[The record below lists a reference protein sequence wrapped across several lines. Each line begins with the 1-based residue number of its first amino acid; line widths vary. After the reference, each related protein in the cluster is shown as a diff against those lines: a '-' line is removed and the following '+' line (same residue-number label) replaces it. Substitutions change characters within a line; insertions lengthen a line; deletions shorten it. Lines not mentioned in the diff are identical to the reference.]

1 MHTGRMIAA
10 GFAFALLAGA
20 GGAAPVA
27 AAATRTVTG
36 ATTPVSAKP
45 VTPAGPRGLSTT
57 AVAASAPPAPTSSD
71 PAAAPS
77 GERDRI
83 VQSILIEGAANV
95 KPSDISAR
103 LKTRIGSLLTR
114 EAMREDL
121 KAIWDLGVFED
132 VQVDVTDLEDGARVT
147 YIVKE
152 RAVIREVRWNGAREL
167 GEKELK
173 EKATLKEGDTYD
185 PVKAR
190 QTGEIMLQQY
200 REKGYPDASVRHELI
215 PAEKERGKVDL
226 VYTVDE
232 GKKMHIEKVKFT
244 GNKAYPEAALKKVL
258 KNKESAFFFQ
268 SGLYLKDE
276 VERDRERLLEHYKND
291 GFQKARILK
300 AEVLP
305 GAKPD
310 KVILSFELEEG
321 VAYKVKSITL
331 DEHPLFSDKE
341 LTDRLELS
349 PGDKLSSRKLD
360 QSVAA
365 MREMYTTRG
374 YIYANIVP
382 EFVWD
387 DANGAADVRL
397 RFYEGQR
404 AIIDRIMIRGN
415 EETKD
420 KIILREL
427 DQDLRPDQPFDS
439 EKIRKSQE
447 NIYNLGF
454 FEDVRVYTEP
464 SFKSGRE
471 NLVFEVKERQTG
483 TISLGGGYSSQFGI
497 VGFLQVTKAN
507 LFGLGIRV
515 SAEWEIGSKRR
526 NLQLEY
532 FDPYFLDSKLSMGLG
547 FWDTDRE
554 LQNTFSQH
562 STGGSIEFG
571 YRFPNKRWRVALG
584 YKYELNDVDPSYD
597 RNVDGAINSLDL
609 PAGTV
614 DAPQVTSSPNLTTT
628 YDSRDN
634 IFDPLRGQ
642 RHRWYVQVAGGPAP
656 NAGMKF
662 LGGDTQFYKV
672 TYDGSGYLR
681 SPVKIPL
688 LPRPSLALN
697 TKIGRGWGF
706 GGKELPIFERFFL
719 GGTDSVR
726 GYGER
731 VLGPKDPSGYPEG
744 GYIMGQFNAEL
755 KWPIIPRVLTLAAPF
770 YDMGNAWENVR
781 SLDDILGRKVLGR
794 KLTDGSIQEVH
805 VGALA
810 SSVGLGIRLTVP
822 GTIIVIRLDY
832 GWSLTDLYELRD
844 DGFIYENQRPKSG
857 KLHFNI
863 GNIF

>member
-1 MHTGRMIAA
+1 MITRMLLTA
-10 GFAFALLAGA
+10 GLSCALLGVVAA
-20 GGAAPVA
+20 APAAAASAAPAPKPAPVAVPAAPSATKPADPVKPRAAVAAAPVA
-27 AAATRTVTG
+27 IEPEV
-36 ATTPVSAKP
+36 
-45 VTPAGPRGLSTT
+45 
-57 AVAASAPPAPTSSD
+57 
-71 PAAAPS
+71 
-77 GERDRI
+77 ERDRI

-95 KPSDISAR
+95 RPSDISAR

-114 EAMREDL
+114 EAMREDI
-121 KAIWDLGVFED
+121 KAIWDLGSFED
-132 VQVDVTDLEDGARVT
+132 VQVDVTDVEDGARVT

-167 GEKELK
+167 GEKDLK
-173 EKATLKEGDTYD
+173 EKATIKEGDTYD
-185 PVKAR
+185 PVKAK
-190 QTGEIMLQQY
+190 QTGEIMLAQY
-200 REKGYPDASVRHELI
+200 REKGYPDAAVRHELI

-232 GKKMHIEKVKFT
+232 GKKISIEKVKFE
-244 GNKAYPEAALKKVL
+244 GNKAFPESALKKVL

-291 GFQKARILK
+291 GFQKARIVK

-310 KVILSFELEEG
+310 KVILSFVLEEG
-321 VAYKVKSITL
+321 ISYKLRLITL
-331 DEHPLFSDKE
+331 EGHVLMNERDLNPK
-341 LTDRLELS
+341 LELS
-349 PGDKLSSRKLD
+349 PGDKLSSRKLEM
-360 QSVAA
+360 SIAA
-365 MREMYTTRG
+365 MRELYTSRG

-382 EFVWD
+382 EYTFD
-387 DANGAADVRL
+387 DAKAEADVKL
-397 RFYEGQR
+397 RFYEGPQ

-427 DQDLRPDQPFDS
+427 HPDLRPDQAFDS

-454 FEDVRVYTEP
+454 FEDVKVYTEP
-464 SFKSGRE
+464 SFKTGRE
-471 NLVFEVKERQTG
+471 NLIFEVKERQTG

-515 SAEWEIGSKRR
+515 SAEWEIGQKRK

-532 FDPYFLDSKLSMGLG
+532 FDPYFLDSKLGMSLG

-554 LQNTFSQH
+554 LPNTFSQR
-562 STGGSIEFG
+562 STGGSIEFS
-571 YRFPNKRWRVALG
+571 YRFPNKLWRVALG
-584 YKYELNDVDPSYD
+584 YKYEVNDVDPSYD
-597 RNVDGAINSLDL
+597 RNGDGTTDALDL
-609 PAGTV
+609 PAGTT
-614 DAPQVTSSPNLTTT
+614 DKPQVTSSPSLTTT

-634 IFDPLRGQ
+634 VFDPMNGQ
-642 RHRWYVQVAGGPAP
+642 RHKLAMQVAGGPAP
-656 NAGMKF
+656 SAGMKF
-662 LGGDTQFYKV
+662 LGGDTEFYKV
-672 TYDGSGYLR
+672 TYDGSAYLR
-681 SPVKIPL
+681 SPVKIPFI
-688 LPRPSLALN
+688 PKPSLALN
-697 TKIGRGWGF
+697 TRLGRGWGF
-706 GGKELPIFERFFL
+706 GGKDLPIFERFFL

-731 VLGPKDPSGYPEG
+731 ELGPKDPNGYPEG

-755 KWPIIPRVLTLAAPF
+755 KWPIIYRVLTLAAPF
-770 YDMGNAWENVR
+770 YDFGNAWENVR
-781 SLDDILGRKVLGR
+781 SMDDLLGRKVLGR
-794 KLTDGSIQEVH
+794 RPGDTADREFV
-805 VGALA
+805 VGAMA

-832 GWSLTDLYELRD
+832 GWSLTDLYEVRA
-844 DGFIYENQRPKSG
+844 DGYIYENTRPKSG

>member
-1 MHTGRMIAA
+1 MTLRLILLTGCSCALAA
-10 GFAFALLAGA
+10 
-20 GGAAPVA
+20 AAAAAPAPAASATRAAESSARPVA
-27 AAATRTVTG
+27 AKPAAVSATR
-36 ATTPVSAKP
+36 PVEPKP
-45 VTPAGPRGLSTT
+45 R
-57 AVAASAPPAPTSSD
+57 PAPLE
-71 PAAAPS
+71 PAP
-77 GERDRI
+77 ERDRI

-114 EAMREDL
+114 EAMREDI

-152 RAVIREVRWNGAREL
+152 RAVIREVRWNGAKEL
-167 GEKELK
+167 GEKDLK
-173 EKATLKEGDTYD
+173 EKATIKEGDTYD
-185 PVKAR
+185 PVKAK
-190 QTGEIMLQQY
+190 QTGEIMLEQY
-200 REKGYPDASVRHELI
+200 REKGYPDATVRHELI
-215 PAEKERGKVDL
+215 PAEKERGKMDL

-232 GKKMHIEKVKFT
+232 GKKMHIEKVTFT
-244 GNKAYPEAALKKVL
+244 GHKAYPETALKKVI

-276 VERDRERLLEHYKND
+276 VEKDRERLLEHYKND
-291 GFQKARILK
+291 GFQKARITK
-300 AEVLP
+300 AEILP
-305 GAKPD
+305 GSKPD
-310 KVILSFELEEG
+310 RVILSFVIEEGIAYKLRSVSFDGYALLGEKDLRAKLELE
-321 VAYKVKSITL
+321 
-331 DEHPLFSDKE
+331 
-341 LTDRLELS
+341 

-360 QSVAA
+360 MSVAA
-365 MREMYTTRG
+365 MRDEYTRRG

-382 EFVWD
+382 EFTYD
-387 DANGAADVRL
+387 DAKGETDVKL
-397 RFYEGQR
+397 RFFEGQQ

-427 DQDLRPDQPFDS
+427 EADLRPDQPFDS

-515 SAEWEIGSKRR
+515 SAEWEIGQKRK

-532 FDPYFLDSKLSMGLG
+532 FDPYVLDSRIGMSLG

-554 LQNTFSQH
+554 LPNTFSQR
-562 STGGSIEFG
+562 STGGSIEFSH
-571 YRFPNKRWRVALG
+571 RFRNKRWRVALG
-584 YKYELNDVDPSYD
+584 YKYEVNDVDPSYD
-597 RNVDGAINSLDL
+597 RNGDGATNAQDL
-609 PAGTV
+609 PAGTT
-614 DAPQVTSSPNLTTT
+614 DDPQVTSSPSLTATF
-628 YDSRDN
+628 DSRDN
-634 IFDPLRGQ
+634 IFDPLSGF
-642 RHRWYVQVAGGPAP
+642 RHKWSVQVAGGPAP
-656 NAGMKF
+656 AAGLKF
-662 LGGDTQFYKV
+662 LGGDTQFYKF
-672 TYDGSGYLR
+672 TYDGSAYLP

-688 LPRPSLALN
+688 IPKPSLALN

-706 GGKELPIFERFFL
+706 GGKDLPIFERFFL

-726 GYGER
+726 GYSER
-731 VLGPKDPSGYPEG
+731 ELGPKDPNGYPEG
-744 GYIMGQFNAEL
+744 GWVMGQFNAEV
-755 KWPIIPRVLTLAAPF
+755 KWPIIRRVLTLAAPF
-770 YDMGNAWENVR
+770 WDAGYSWTTFPLDGGTFSDRINDVAT
-781 SLDDILGRKVLGR
+781 SL
-794 KLTDGSIQEVH
+794 
-805 VGALA
+805 
-810 SSVGLGIRLTVP
+810 GLGIRLTVP

-832 GWSLTDLYELRD
+832 GWGQTLGY
-844 DGFIYENQRPKSG
+844 GPAENG